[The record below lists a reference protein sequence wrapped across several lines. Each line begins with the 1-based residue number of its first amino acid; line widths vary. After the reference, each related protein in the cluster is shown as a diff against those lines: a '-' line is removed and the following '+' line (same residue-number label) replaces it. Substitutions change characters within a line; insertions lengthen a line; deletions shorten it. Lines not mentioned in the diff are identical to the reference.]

1 MGLIAQCD
9 GGCGATTDDVSKF
22 KEFGIV
28 KKVWYCEKCAP
39 SLQTLY
45 DVRDKL
51 HTLHAKFLESDL
63 LEGVSIFVNKNEKA
77 RLPDAP
83 E

>member
-9 GGCGATTDDVSKF
+9 GGCGATTDDVSQF

-28 KKVWYCEKCAP
+28 KKVWYCEKCAE
-39 SLQTLY
+39 SLDELY
-45 DVRDKL
+45 EERDEL
-51 HTLHAKFLESDL
+51 HTKHARALEDDL
-63 LEGVSIFVNKNEKA
+63 LFEIGTFQLLHTKA

>member
-22 KEFGIV
+22 KEFGV
-28 KKVWYCEKCAP
+28 ARKVWYCDKCRVA
-39 SLQTLY
+39 LQDLY
-45 DVRDKL
+45 AARDEI
-51 HTLHAKFLESDL
+51 HTAHANDL
-63 LEGVSIFVNKNEKA
+63 AAELLVNVAVFIDQNPKA

>member
-9 GGCGATTDDVSKF
+9 GGCGATTDDVTTF

-28 KKVWYCEKCAP
+28 KKVSYCEKCEMA
-39 SLQTLY
+39 LADLY
-45 DVRDKL
+45 AARDEI
-51 HTLHAKFLESDL
+51 HTEHAQDL
-63 LEGVSIFVNKNEKA
+63 AAELLVNVAVFVDRNPKA
-77 RLPDAP
+77 KLPDAP